1 MFFFLTHRNIDY
13 LPQLDRNE
21 MIYHFPHSYVYF
33 KKVKRLIF
41 N

>member
-1 MFFFLTHRNIDY
+1 MFFLTHRNIDY

-21 MIYHFPHSYVYF
+21 MTYHFSHSYVYF
-33 KKVKRLIF
+33 KKVKRLIL